1 MKEYRI
7 VLGIEIANN
16 ILRVAE
22 IEQRESG
29 FFLSRIAEQ
38 PLASLEVDELVQ
50 RISFLI
56 NEEGILSRTVSIAI
70 DTSLTQR
77 DTVPVD
83 SDLENAAVVDLLKA
97 EIEFHNNF
105 NDGQYSPAYEV
116 VSTSPD
122 GHKEIF
128 YAAMEN
134 KLLNNLKEFC
144 TRCGL
149 DLQFIDLDHSCSE
162 VSINRLRPRSEDYIL
177 VTVKDHQIEGSF
189 SKDGHRIAY
198 KYLPY
203 SNEPFYPT
211 TKMAQTL
218 ELTSKEYVGKIYVTG
233 HAADAFLL
241 SLLQK
246 NVDDRFELLNPVD
259 NLMLSPLASMNQKL
273 KSAPH
278 NFSAVIGAA
287 LK

>member
-1 MKEYRI
+1 MKEYRL
-7 VLGIEIANN
+7 VVGIEIGNS
-16 ILRVAE
+16 ILRAAE
-22 IEQRESG
+22 VEQRENG

-38 PLASLEVDELVQ
+38 PLISLEVDELVQ
-50 RISFLI
+50 KASFLI
-56 NEEGILSRTVSIAI
+56 NEQGILSRTVSIAI

-77 DTVPVD
+77 DTVSVD
-83 SDLENAAVVDLLKA
+83 PDLERAEVADLLKA

-105 NDGQYSPAYEV
+105 SDGQYSPAYEV
-116 VSTSPD
+116 VSTPPE

-144 TRCGL
+144 TRCGF

-162 VSINRLRPRSEDYIL
+162 LSISKLEPRSKNYIL
-177 VTVKDHQIEGSF
+177 VTVKEHQVEGSF
-189 SKDGHRIAY
+189 SKDGHRISY

-218 ELTSKEYVGKIYVTG
+218 ELTSKEYVERIYVTG
-233 HAADAFLL
+233 PAADTFLL
-241 SLLQK
+241 GLLQK
-246 NVDDRFELLNPVD
+246 NVDDRFVLLNPV
-259 NLMLSPLASMNQKL
+259 NGLLLSPLASMNQKL